1 MVERVFK
8 RVFNEWKW
16 ITVKESGVGTMPKII
31 KIKHK
36 AVKNSQIQIPDYVFD
51 EEVSLEDINN
61 KSRDSQEHNL
71 EILSE
76 LEQHH
81 LIAKKL
87 NSKANFIW
95 KLLPVKQV

>member
-1 MVERVFK
+1 
-8 RVFNEWKW
+8 
-16 ITVKESGVGTMPKII
+16 MPKII

-36 AVKNSQIQIPDYVFD
+36 
-51 EEVSLEDINN
+51 
-61 KSRDSQEHNL
+61 L

-87 NSKANFIW
+87 NSKAKFIW